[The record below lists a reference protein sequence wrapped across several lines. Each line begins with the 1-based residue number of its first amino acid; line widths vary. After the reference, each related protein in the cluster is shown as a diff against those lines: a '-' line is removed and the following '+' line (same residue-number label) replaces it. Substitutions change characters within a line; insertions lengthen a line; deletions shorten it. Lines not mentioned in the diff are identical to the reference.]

1 MGRKQRGFQRH
12 VQDSCISYSFAAMK
26 MAGENGDYSAGTGSA
41 SAVMLVDEVKNIL
54 IIPEQA
60 RRYCRC
66 GEYGNVAADDDSFAV
81 LTAFVQG
88 RCEQIKWWE

>member
-1 MGRKQRGFQRH
+1 
-12 VQDSCISYSFAAMK
+12 
-26 MAGENGDYSAGTGSA
+26 
-41 SAVMLVDEVKNIL
+41 MLVDEVKNIL

-88 RCEQIKWWE
+88 RCRARVKW